1 MIRPNGIA
9 PRPGPLPQH
18 ATRALAHMRR
28 HMQDSITLTEL
39 AAASGISERALLRQF
54 ERFLGV
60 SPMAHLKRMRLNAAH
75 SALQQSD
82 PGTTIS
88 DIAGRCGFTHLG
100 RFATEYH
107 KAFGQLPSVT
117 LRHKPQDSS
126 HAGNGARAS
135 VAMPFTTR
143 LLPSLLVLPLRT
155 ETLEERRVAQELM
168 ELVTATLS
176 RTRVANVTFADPM
189 LAVSRQLARAPK
201 QRTETE
207 YCMHGRVV
215 RRNEQA
221 RVTLWLMDG
230 LGRHVWGDSY
240 DGQADDLFDL
250 LQRAAGSALC
260 GVVRGIAG
268 AELDRIRSKDP
279 HALAARETILRAAPV
294 WLKIDVDS
302 SCRAFTLA
310 TRAMQMDP
318 DDALPVAVA
327 AYAQA
332 RLLNGAK
339 VDSPDATRRLAS
351 DLSCRAA
358 ALDEGDPVV
367 VTARAAV
374 ATLLN
379 ASEEVYALVDR
390 ALAMD
395 PTSGWAWERK
405 GFQLCWDRPD
415 EAIPCFNRALQLYG
429 PHIPRDNCFL
439 GIGQAHIASARIPEA
454 ISWMHKTL
462 VENPRAHLPV
472 ARLICLEE
480 GAGRVSAAR
489 QWADHLNREHPD
501 LTRAQLTRLYPTECF
516 DRLVQADVFP

>member
-1 MIRPNGIA
+1 MIKPNCIT
-9 PRPGPLPQH
+9 PRPGPLPQR
-18 ATRALAHMRR
+18 AKRALAHMRL
-28 HMQDSITLTEL
+28 HMQDRITLTDL
-39 AAASGISERALLRQF
+39 AAACGISERALLKQF

-60 SPMAHLKRMRLNAAH
+60 SPMAHLKKMRLNAAH

-82 PGTTIS
+82 AGTTIS
-88 DIAGRCGFTHLG
+88 EVAGRCGFTHLG

-107 KAFGQLPSVT
+107 KAFGELPSDT
-117 LRHKPQDSS
+117 LRRKLEDYS
-126 HAGNGARAS
+126 HAGNGACAS

-168 ELVTATLS
+168 ELVTARLW
-176 RTRVANVTFADPM
+176 RTRVASVTFADPM
-189 LAVSRQLARAPK
+189 IAVSRQLARAPK
-201 QRTETE
+201 ERTETQ

-215 RRNEQA
+215 RRNEQV

-240 DGQADDLFDL
+240 DGQVDDLFDL
-250 LQRAAGSALC
+250 LQRAADGALC
-260 GVVRGIAG
+260 GIVRGIAG
-268 AELDRIRSKDP
+268 AELDRIRSKEP

-294 WLKIDVDS
+294 WLKIDADS

-310 TRAMQMDP
+310 TRAMHMDP

-332 RLLNGAK
+332 RLLNGGK
-339 VDSPDATRRLAS
+339 VDSLDETSRLAF

-379 ASEEVYALVDR
+379 ASEEANALVDR

-405 GFQLCWDRPD
+405 AFQLCWDRPD

-429 PHIPRDNCFL
+429 PRIPRDNCFL
-439 GIGQAHIASARIPEA
+439 GIGQAHIAGARIPEA
-454 ISWMHKTL
+454 MSWLRKTL

-472 ARLICLEE
+472 TRLICLEE
-480 GAGRVSAAR
+480 GSGRVSAAR
-489 QWADHLNREHPD
+489 QWADYLNREHPD

-516 DRLVQADVFP
+516 DRLVQADILP